1 MEKQP
6 KDTVG
11 LQPTEPN
18 TLYQKPTN
26 HARRMPM
33 EQNKREQF
41 IIRRIGG
48 TTYKVRVVFNESGGE
63 TMEDKILRMIRNE
76 TVTTGGTC
84 GIIDSPQMSRQSE
97 RSAS

>member
-1 MEKQP
+1 MAKNE
-6 KDTVG
+6 
-11 LQPTEPN
+11 N
-18 TLYQKPTN
+18 SNFSYMN
-26 HARRMPM
+26 RS
-33 EQNKREQF
+33 
-41 IIRRIGG
+41 IGG
-48 TTYKVRVVFNESGGE
+48 TNYKVKVVFSDTEKE